1 MPTTFT
7 IKKKRSIERE
17 QNLKNLMIARATH
30 VVLVVILQR
39 GFGSQPHLDDASVML
54 SVRF

>member
-1 MPTTFT
+1 
-7 IKKKRSIERE
+7 
-17 QNLKNLMIARATH
+17 MIARATH